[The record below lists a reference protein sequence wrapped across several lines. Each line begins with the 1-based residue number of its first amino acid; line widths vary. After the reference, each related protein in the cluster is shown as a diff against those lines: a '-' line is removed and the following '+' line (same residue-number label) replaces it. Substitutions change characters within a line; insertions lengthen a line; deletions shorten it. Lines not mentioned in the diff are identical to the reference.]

1 MHSIAN
7 SSTAP
12 FLRPRALRPGAATG
26 GARLA
31 NLGLALAVLGLLIA
45 LPARAEDDRSISVTG
60 VAERRVAP
68 DMATLT
74 MAVVSD
80 ALEPA
85 DARREADATVAR
97 VLDALRSRGIA
108 DGDIDS
114 SSLQVSPQYRWL
126 EERRESQLTGYQ
138 VTRNLTVRLTDL
150 DLLGE
155 LLVVLS
161 EAGVN
166 QIQRPRLGLL
176 DPEALYR
183 EVLAAAAANARER
196 AEVLAETLD
205 VELDG
210 VLSVRTRDASPR
222 PAPRPDARAVMAADA
237 AEGDAASYQSGDM
250 NFRVHLFVTFAI
262 DS

>member
-1 MHSIAN
+1 MHSVA
-7 SSTAP
+7 TCPAAYP
-12 FLRPRALRPGAATG
+12 RRPAAAAEGTRL
-26 GARLA
+26 ARL
-31 NLGLALAVLGLLIA
+31 GLVLAVLGLLGA

-85 DARREADATVAR
+85 DARGDADAIVAR
-97 VLDALRSRGIA
+97 VLEALRSRGIA

-114 SSLQVSPQYRWL
+114 SSLQVSPQYRWR
-126 EERRESQLTGYQ
+126 EERRERQLTGYQ
-138 VTRNLTVRLTDL
+138 VKRNLTVRLTDL
-150 DLLGE
+150 DRLGE
-155 LLVVLS
+155 LLVALS

-166 QIQRPRLGLL
+166 QIQPPTLGLL
-176 DPEALYR
+176 DREAMYR
-183 EVLAAAAANARER
+183 EVLAAAAMNARER

-210 VLSVRTRDASPR
+210 VLSVRTQDASPP
-222 PAPRPDARAVMAADA
+222 PAPVPYERAMMAADA
-237 AEGDAASYQSGDM
+237 GDGAAASYQSGDL
-250 NFRVHLFVTFAI
+250 NFRVHLYVTFAL